1 MQTATAILENNPQ
14 LIDSASSQISAKE
27 RESQARAA
35 REPLMDRLWQRMAE
49 IYGSGF
55 VNQFGDLGGEG
66 YETWLRGLSDLAPE
80 RIRFGIEKAV
90 KSNSPYPP
98 NLATFRSYCV
108 DLESFGLPT
117 PEAAYHEAASA
128 PYPVTSHRWSH
139 AAVYHAGAD
148 TGWSDLRAN
157 VARARQRFLENY
169 AERCRQVMAGRTLG
183 MPKHPALEKKPMPPV
198 PKEFAKAQCEALKKL
213 LG

>member
-1 MQTATAILENNPQ
+1 MHTATEILEDSQ
-14 LIDSASSQISAKE
+14 RLIDSAHSQISAKE
-27 RESQARAA
+27 SEIQARAG

-55 VNQFGDLGGEG
+55 VNQFGDLGGDG

-80 RIRFGIEKAV
+80 RIKFGIEKAV

-108 DLESFGLPT
+108 DLESYGLPS
-117 PEAAYHEAASA
+117 PEAAYNEAASA
-128 PYPVTSHRWSH
+128 PYPVTAFRWSH

-148 TGWSDLRAN
+148 TGWTDLRAN
-157 VARARQRFLENY
+157 VARSRQRFLENY
-169 AERCRQVMAGRTLG
+169 SERCRQVMAGESLPLPRY
-183 MPKHPALEKKPMPPV
+183 PAIERKEKQWNPAKRKAAM
-198 PKEFAKAQCEALKKL
+198 KEMRERLSI
-213 LG
+213 